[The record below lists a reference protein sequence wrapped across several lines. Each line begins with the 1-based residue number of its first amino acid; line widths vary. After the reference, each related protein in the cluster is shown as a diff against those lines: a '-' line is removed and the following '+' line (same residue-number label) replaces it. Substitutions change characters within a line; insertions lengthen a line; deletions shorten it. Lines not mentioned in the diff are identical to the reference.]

1 MALTNA
7 SDISCCRT
15 HAFPLLDGLQLNAFF
30 GIDSSRAK
38 DLPLAVGVKGLEP
51 DVLPLG
57 LTFGD
62 SSKSTCCGKMGTQRL
77 RFRFWKSFGTDP
89 GKRTDFEGSNVIEK
103 SW

>member
-1 MALTNA
+1 M
-7 SDISCCRT
+7 SWSCCPA

-30 GIDSSRAK
+30 
-38 DLPLAVGVKGLEP
+38 PLAVGVKGLEP
-51 DVLPLG
+51 EVLPLG

-89 GKRTDFEGSNVIEK
+89 GKRTDFEVSNVIEK